1 MENDYKRLSELS
13 EILGEAIGRARS
25 EARDVLDRYSIVRLH
40 NINNAI
46 VGKVDEVLTKSP
58 EKLKS
63 LTESIIPKLEE
74 LLKLTGPNKVDDAIL
89 EFIADHINS
98 INLDDPNYIN
108 TIQKL
113 GEGLDLLLSA
123 RYIFQITYLGIVYGK
138 FTPPGFYSYL
148 NKLYEDIENKL
159 FPDRDHIKFYFNPEE
174 SYLRGETALKC
185 IRNAVNDLFEN
196 PEKHKKLLEEG
207 EDKYIDVI
215 LNEFCKKY
223 Y

>member
-1 MENDYKRLSELS
+1 MENDYKRLS

-25 EARDVLDRYSIVRLH
+25 EAGDVLDRYNIVRLH

-46 VGKVDEVLTKSP
+46 VDKVDEVLTKSP
-58 EKLKS
+58 EKLKA

-74 LLKLTGPNKVDDAIL
+74 LLKLTGPNKVDDEIL
-89 EFIADHINS
+89 EFIADHIKYL
-98 INLDDPNYIN
+98 IDFDDPNYIN
-108 TIQKL
+108 TTQKL
-113 GEGLDLLLSA
+113 GKSLDLLLSA

-185 IRNAVNDLFEN
+185 IRNTVNDLFEN

>member
-1 MENDYKRLSELS
+1 MENDYKRLSK
-13 EILGEAIGRARS
+13 ILGEAIGRVRS
-25 EARDVLDRYSIVRLH
+25 EAIDDFEHYEMLRLY
-40 NINNAI
+40 NINKAI
-46 VGKVDEVLTKSP
+46 VDKVDEALTKSP
-58 EKLKS
+58 EKLKA

-74 LLKLTGPNKVDDAIL
+74 LLRLTGPNKVDGEIL
-89 EFIADHINS
+89 GLIADHIKDD
-98 INLDDPNYIN
+98 IKFDDPNYIN

-113 GEGLDLLLSA
+113 GESLDLLLSA
-123 RYIFQITYLGIVYGK
+123 HYILQITYLGIVDGR

-185 IRNAVNDLFEN
+185 IRNTVNDLFEN

>member
-40 NINNAI
+40 NINKAI
-46 VGKVDEVLTKSP
+46 VDKVDEVLTKSP
-58 EKLKS
+58 EKLKA

-74 LLKLTGPNKVDDAIL
+74 LLKLMGPNKVDDEIL

-98 INLDDPNYIN
+98 INFDDPNYIN

-113 GEGLDLLLSA
+113 GKSLDLLLSA
-123 RYIFQITYLGIVYGK
+123 HYILQITYLGIVYGK

-159 FPDRDHIKFYFNPEE
+159 FPDKDHIKFYFNPEE
-174 SYLRGETALKC
+174 SYLRDKTALNC
-185 IRNAVNDLFEN
+185 IENTVYDLFEN
-196 PEKHKKLLEEG
+196 P
-207 EDKYIDVI
+207 DKYQQLIKKDNYLDEI
-215 LNEFCKKY
+215 LERYCK
-223 Y
+223 